1 MSDANYWMF
10 KNVLIGPGVKAYYR
24 PWVEGVENIPAE
36 GGAILASNHLS
47 FSDSVFLPLVIK
59 RKVVFLGK
67 AEYFTGKGVKGWA
80 TRTFMEGVGTIPV
93 HRGGGRASEAALRT
107 GLQVL
112 QGGDL
117 LGIYPEGTRSPDA
130 NLYRGKTGVARLA
143 LETGVP
149 VIPCAV
155 IGTDIVAPPGKKFG
169 SITRPVVRF
178 GKPLDFSRYEGMEND
193 RYILRSITDEIMYE
207 IMRLS
212 GQEYVDKYAGKA
224 KEDSK
229 RLEAEARAK
238 ATDKPAEPAGEQ
250 KKAS

>member
-1 MSDANYWMF
+1 MSDANYWLF
-10 KNVLIGPGVKAYYR
+10 KNVLIGPAAKGYYK
-24 PWVEGVENIPAE
+24 PWVEGAENIPAE

-143 LETGVP
+143 IESGAP
-149 VIPCAV
+149 VIPVAMIDTHIAQP
-155 IGTDIVAPPGKKFG
+155 IGQRVPSRHPIGVRIGAPLSLEKHAGKQ
-169 SITRPVVRF
+169 
-178 GKPLDFSRYEGMEND
+178 DD
-193 RYILRSITDEIMYE
+193 RTVLREATDEIMRA
-207 IMRLS
+207 IAALS
-212 GQEYVDKYAGKA
+212 GQTYVDRDAALVKRELAKA
-224 KEDSK
+224 ARD
-229 RLEAEARAK
+229 EAEGGDAR
-238 ATDKPAEPAGEQ
+238 
-250 KKAS
+250 